1 MKLKRIVALLWAVGC
16 SMQVQPGVHV
26 GASAASGAQTPGDQ
40 QPAVTSSGLRI
51 CGITMLR
58 DGTTVAD
65 VRVRLRN
72 VDKNTVVG
80 QTVSDK
86 NGAFAFAVPAPG
98 LHVVE
103 AVNKDGSVIA
113 VGPSLNLTTDPL
125 CGDVILPSRNRG
137 LGAFFSSAA
146 FPILAAAGGAGIT
159 AWAISGAPSV
169 SPER

>member
-1 MKLKRIVALLWAVGC
+1 M
-16 SMQVQPGVHV
+16 
-26 GASAASGAQTPGDQ
+26 
-40 QPAVTSSGLRI
+40 SSGLRI

-58 DGTTVAD
+58 DGTTIEY

-72 VDKNTVVG
+72 VDKGTIEG
-80 QTVSDK
+80 QTDSDK
-86 NGAFAFAVPAPG
+86 KGAFAFAVPAPG

-125 CGDVILPSRNRG
+125 CGDVILPRKNR
-137 LGAFFSSAA
+137 LQALFSGSA
-146 FPILAAAGGAGIT
+146 FPILAAAGGAGI
-159 AWAISGAPSV
+159 AVWRVDQAGPGPV